1 MADKKDLT
9 IVIKAVNEAQAAL
22 REAQAD
28 LGGVET
34 KSKGLNIGLLA
45 LATSAMYMGKKMWD
59 SSEEAIRGQNQLN
72 AVLAST
78 KGISGMTAQGIND
91 IANSIMEMSNI
102 DDDAVVAGENMLL
115 TFTRIGKDVFPAT
128 TQAVADMAT
137 AMNNG
142 ATPGAEQMAATAMQ
156 LGKALNDPI
165 DGVTKLTK
173 VGVTFTEAQ
182 KKQIKTMQDAGDVMG
197 AQKVM
202 LAELATEFGGS
213 AAANAN
219 ALGLL
224 QNKIMNLSDE
234 LMGKLRPYIIATAEA
249 LSKFLDKAVQF
260 VRDNQETIKTV
271 LAMVGAFISVIA
283 VVEASIKVWGMLVQA
298 FKFVQMA
305 MTALM
310 ANPIVLLLALIAA
323 GVAYLSIK
331 FGGLQNAFAVI
342 GAGLVILANVIIGG
356 LKTMGNAVIGF
367 INGALDVGN
376 KVYNWFSGM
385 LAKVGVDIGTAD
397 LSVKFQFD
405 TTANDNAIN
414 EMGAMVQ
421 GLADQKIAEDN
432 RSSASVS
439 ANLAKWP
446 PEVKEATGK
455 ASSEMTKFGDK
466 VKSTMQSAAD
476 SLNEVGNKIVE
487 ITQKISD
494 LNTQYAK
501 DNLGIKQDYASAYVE
516 QEQKV
521 SDLAKEF
528 ADKKVEYNTKMNE
541 SVDSDNIASHN
552 NEMAKLQADYDAT
565 KATYEKEKTAL
576 DERKTIEIAYQNEVA
591 EARRRASMTEFQ
603 RTIEDLNQKKMALDQ
618 EFESKAMGL
627 AKELTVEVA
636 KYNEIRK
643 YQDQAFKNY
652 QAYLAN
658 NEKATADSIN
668 AEILKWNALA
678 EAINRAKAGK
688 TSSVISTSALNAKVA
703 EANQGV
709 GSVTINISGNT
720 LLDGQAA
727 EKLGNQIISKL
738 KLSNALSN

>member
-1 MADKKDLT
+1 
-9 IVIKAVNEAQAAL
+9 
-22 REAQAD
+22 
-28 LGGVET
+28 
-34 KSKGLNIGLLA
+34 
-45 LATSAMYMGKKMWD
+45 
-59 SSEEAIRGQNQLN
+59 
-72 AVLAST
+72 
-78 KGISGMTAQGIND
+78 
-91 IANSIMEMSNI
+91 
-102 DDDAVVAGENMLL
+102 
-115 TFTRIGKDVFPAT
+115 
-128 TQAVADMAT
+128 
-137 AMNNG
+137 
-142 ATPGAEQMAATAMQ
+142 
-156 LGKALNDPI
+156 
-165 DGVTKLTK
+165 
-173 VGVTFTEAQ
+173 
-182 KKQIKTMQDAGDVMG
+182 
-197 AQKVM
+197 
-202 LAELATEFGGS
+202 
-213 AAANAN
+213 
-219 ALGLL
+219 
-224 QNKIMNLSDE
+224 
-234 LMGKLRPYIIATAEA
+234 
-249 LSKFLDKAVQF
+249 
-260 VRDNQETIKTV
+260 
-271 LAMVGAFISVIA
+271 
-283 VVEASIKVWGMLVQA
+283 
-298 FKFVQMA
+298 
-305 MTALM
+305 
-310 ANPIVLLLALIAA
+310 
-323 GVAYLSIK
+323 
-331 FGGLQNAFAVI
+331 
-342 GAGLVILANVIIGG
+342 
-356 LKTMGNAVIGF
+356 
-367 INGALDVGN
+367 
-376 KVYNWFSGM
+376 
-385 LAKVGVDIGTAD
+385 
-397 LSVKFQFD
+397 
-405 TTANDNAIN
+405 
-414 EMGAMVQ
+414 
-421 GLADQKIAEDN
+421 
-432 RSSASVS
+432 
-439 ANLAKWP
+439 
-446 PEVKEATGK
+446 
-455 ASSEMTKFGDK
+455 
-466 VKSTMQSAAD
+466 MQSAAD
-476 SLNEVGNKIVE
+476 SLNEVGAKIVE